1 MQVLP
6 PHIVCNLTNWRHLLT
21 LVASELHPDEY
32 VNLLTPK
39 RHSTLLTSKRTVMI
53 VNRARFIALLFAILT
68 PLWCVVDYVVFPF
81 ELWVQMTILRVLTSV
96 AFVALILLC
105 KLKPTRLKLRH
116 THQALFALFLIPCVF
131 YLASLYLLDVH
142 AVTGIPS
149 IILSAYTFL
158 PFVLVAG
165 LSIFPLSLAENL
177 LLTSIILLVQFA
189 SMLLRLHDQ
198 SWTNF
203 FSTFWLLLLLAGTS
217 LMAGASQLAFIVALV
232 RQAVR
237 DPLTSCFT
245 RRSGEELLSLQ
256 FSISTRSNTPLA
268 LAFVDLDHF
277 KLVND
282 KWGHEAGDHVL
293 QQAAEIIMQII
304 RSGDMLL
311 RWGGEEFLIIMPD
324 TNIYQAEAALT
335 RLQLAGLG
343 KRPDGENITASI
355 GITERLQDKV
365 GDLHDLV
372 NLADQRM
379 YRAKENGR
387 NQIIIDD

>member
-6 PHIVCNLTNWRHLLT
+6 PHIVWNLTNWRHLLT

-53 VNRARFIALLFAILT
+53 VNRARFIALLFAVLT
-68 PLWCVVDYVVFPF
+68 PLWCVVDYMVFPL
-81 ELWVQMTILRVLTSV
+81 ELWLPLGILRVLTSA
-96 AFVALILLC
+96 AFISLILLC
-105 KLKPTRLKLRH
+105 KLKTTHLKLRH
-116 THQALFALFLIPCVF
+116 THRALLTLFLIPCVF
-131 YLASLYLLDVH
+131 YLVSTHLLNLHDT
-142 AVTGIPS
+142 TGIPA

-177 LLTSIILLVQFA
+177 LLTSFILLVQLA
-189 SMLLRLHDQ
+189 CMLLHQ
-198 SWTNF
+198 NWMNF
-203 FSTFWLLLLLAGTS
+203 FNTFWLLLLLAGTS
-217 LMAGASQLAFIVALV
+217 LMAGTSQLAFIVALV

-256 FSISTRSNTPLA
+256 FSISIRSKTPLA

-293 QQAAEIIMQII
+293 QQAAESIMQVI
-304 RSGDMLL
+304 RSGDMLV

-324 TNIYQAEAALT
+324 TNIYQAEAAIT
-335 RLQLAGLG
+335 RLQLSGLG
-343 KRPDGENITASI
+343 KRPDNENITSSI

-365 GDLHDLV
+365 VDLHDLV
-372 NLADQRM
+372 KLADQRM

>member
-6 PHIVCNLTNWRHLLT
+6 PHITWNLTNWRHALT

-68 PLWCVVDYVVFPF
+68 PLWGVMDYVVFPF
-81 ELWVQMTILRVLTSV
+81 ELWLPMVILRVLTSA
-96 AFVALILLC
+96 AFIALILLC
-105 KLKPTRLKLRH
+105 KLKTTRLKLRQA
-116 THQALFALFLIPCVF
+116 HQALLALFLVPCVF
-131 YLASLYLLDVH
+131 YLVSLSLLSH
-142 AVTGIPS
+142 HNLNGISPL
-149 IILSAYTFL
+149 ILTAYTFL
-158 PFVLVAG
+158 PLVLMAG

-177 LLTSIILLVQFA
+177 LLTSLILLTQLA

-198 SWTNF
+198 SWTDF
-203 FSTFWLLLLLAGTS
+203 FGTFWLLLLLAGTS
-217 LMAGASQLAFIVALV
+217 LMAGTSQLAFIVALV

-256 FSISTRSNTPLA
+256 FSISTRSKTPLA

-293 QQAAEIIMQII
+293 RQAADIIMQII

-343 KRPDGENITASI
+343 KRPDGDNITASI
-355 GITERLQDKV
+355 GVTERLQDKV
-365 GDLHDLV
+365 TDLHELIK
-372 NLADQRM
+372 LADQRM

-387 NQIIIDD
+387 NQIVIDD